1 MKPSLYAVA
10 ASLYL
15 TEYTLYSN
23 SSSAVLLNS
32 AIADYFDIPFSQA
45 AYIGVAFL
53 AGFCLALLPAGLLSH
68 RYSPTAA
75 FFAGSAVL
83 AVLGIAASLS
93 PQFWVLI
100 TIRFLQG
107 IASAVLAP
115 QIFRIIR
122 TQFYPDHHSAVLGT
136 WGLVVSASALC
147 SPLITAL
154 LNDLWGWRSFPYE
167 TVATTVIAMA
177 LLALAPARPA
187 TTHEDATSGRA
198 AIPVVGLAVVQ
209 LAIFLAIGA
218 AGTVPTKVAL
228 CVAATMLGITV
239 IVVRAY
245 RQAPNPVLRQSLF
258 VVFVAGIATNVFTL
272 SLIYFLQQVR
282 SVSSYGS
289 ALYLLPMAF
298 FAGLIPV
305 LKFGRPGDNAKN
317 TRLVWIGA
325 LFLITAGLSVV
336 LPGHPLLL
344 SAALMGGAMGFL
356 WSSLAANVLTN
367 SAQIAFDSSLYHY
380 LRALGAAIG
389 VAMGATMIDGL
400 GTELFGGV
408 AALMTVVGAAAALAA
423 RSACRATRLVA
434 VR

>member
-32 AIADYFDIPFSQA
+32 AIAGYFGIPFSQA

-68 RYSPTAA
+68 RWRPTAA
-75 FFAGSAVL
+75 FFVSSAAL
-83 AVLGIAASLS
+83 AVLGVAAGLS
-93 PQFWVLI
+93 PEFWVLI
-100 TIRFLQG
+100 ALRFLQG

-122 TQFYPDHHSAVLGT
+122 AQFYPDHHSAVLGA

-167 TVATTVIAMA
+167 TVVTTVAAMV
-177 LLALAPARPA
+177 LLALAPGSPG
-187 TTHEDATSGRA
+187 TTGEDTAGDRE
-198 AIPVVGLAVVQ
+198 AIPLVGLAVVQ
-209 LAIFLAIGA
+209 LAIFLAIGWA
-218 AGTVPTKVAL
+218 TALYVKVAL
-228 CVAATMLGITV
+228 LAVAMLLGIVV
-239 IVVRAY
+239 IVLRG
-245 RQAPNPVLRQSLF
+245 RSQSRVLSRSLV

-272 SLIYFLQQVR
+272 SVVYVLQQVR
-282 SVSSYGS
+282 GLNSYGS
-289 ALYLLPMAF
+289 ALFLLPMAF
-298 FAGLIPV
+298 FAGLIPM
-305 LKFGRPGDNAKN
+305 LNLGRPGHNRKS
-317 TRLVWIGA
+317 TGLVCVGSA
-325 LFLITAGLSVV
+325 FLIAAGLS
-336 LPGHPLLL
+336 LPAQLLL
-344 SAALMGGAMGFL
+344 VSAALMGAAMGFL
-356 WSSLAANVLTN
+356 WSSLASNVLT
-367 SAQIAFDSSLYHY
+367 SSRHIPFDSSLYHY

-389 VAMGATMIDGL
+389 VAAGATMIDGL
-400 GTELFGGV
+400 GAALFGG
-408 AALMTVVGAAAALAA
+408 AAVLVTAAGLIAILAA
-423 RSACRATRLVA
+423 RSAWHATQLVP

>member
-32 AIADYFDIPFSQA
+32 AVAEYFGIPFSQA

-68 RYSPTAA
+68 RHSPTAA
-75 FFAGSAVL
+75 FFASSAVL
-83 AVLGIAASLS
+83 AALGVASALS
-93 PQFWVLI
+93 SEFWVLI
-100 TIRFLQG
+100 GLRFLQG

-122 TQFYPDHHSAVLGT
+122 AQFYPDHHSAVLGA

-167 TVATTVIAMA
+167 TVVTTLVAMV
-177 LLALAPARPA
+177 LLALSP
-187 TTHEDATSGRA
+187 SGRGSPDA
-198 AIPVVGLAVVQ
+198 ESAASRLAIPVVGLAVVQ
-209 LAIFLAIGA
+209 MAIFLAIGSA
-218 AGTVPTKVAL
+218 SALHTKVAL
-228 CVAATMLGITV
+228 LAVAIMLGM
-239 IVVRAY
+239 ALL
-245 RQAPNPVLRQSLF
+245 VLRGRSQSRVLSGSLL

-272 SLIYFLQQVR
+272 SVVYVLQQVR
-282 SVSSYGS
+282 GMNSYGS
-289 ALYLLPMAF
+289 ALFLLPMAF
-298 FAGLIPV
+298 VAGLIPM
-305 LKFGRPGDNAKN
+305 LKLGRPGDNQKS
-317 TRLVWIGA
+317 TRLVCVGSA
-325 LFLITAGLSVV
+325 FLIVAGLSLSAQV
-336 LPGHPLLL
+336 LLV
-344 SAALMGGAMGFL
+344 SAALMGAAMGFL
-356 WSSLAANVLTN
+356 WSSLASNVLTN
-367 SAQIAFDSSLYHY
+367 STDIPFDSSLYHY

-389 VAMGATMIDGL
+389 VASGATMIDGL
-400 GTELFGGV
+400 GTTLFGGAAVLVTV
-408 AALMTVVGAAAALAA
+408 AGLMATLAA
-423 RSACRATRLVA
+423 RSAWQATQLAR

>member
-32 AIADYFDIPFSQA
+32 AIADHFEIPFSQA

-68 RYSPTAA
+68 RYRPTAV
-75 FFAGSAVL
+75 FFAGSAAL
-83 AVLGIAASLS
+83 AVLGIAAGLS
-93 PQFWVLI
+93 PEFWVLI
-100 TIRFLQG
+100 ALRFLQG

-122 TQFYPDHHSAVLGT
+122 AQFYPDHHSTVLGA

-167 TVATTVIAMA
+167 TVVTTVVAMV
-177 LLALAPARPA
+177 LLALAPGTPA
-187 TTHEDATSGRA
+187 TTGERTATDRE
-198 AIPVVGLAVVQ
+198 AIPVVGLAVAQ
-209 LAIFLAIGA
+209 MAIFLAIGWSGA
-218 AGTVPTKVAL
+218 LPTKVAL
-228 CVAATMLGITV
+228 LAVAMLLGIAV
-239 IVVRAY
+239 IVLRG
-245 RQAPNPVLRQSLF
+245 RSQTRVLSRSLL

-272 SLIYFLQQVR
+272 SVVYVLQQVR
-282 SVSSYGS
+282 GLNSYGS
-289 ALYLLPMAF
+289 ALFLLPMAF

-305 LKFGRPGDNAKN
+305 LRFGRPGDNPKS
-317 TRLVWIGA
+317 TRLVCAGSA
-325 LFLITAGLSVV
+325 FLIVAGLT
-336 LPGHPLLL
+336 LPAQQLPI
-344 SAALMGGAMGFL
+344 SAALMGAAMGFL
-356 WSSLAANVLTN
+356 WSSLASNVLTN
-367 SAQIAFDSSLYHY
+367 STHIPFDSSLYHY

-389 VAMGATMIDGL
+389 VATGATMIDGL
-400 GTELFGGV
+400 GTALFGG
-408 AALMTVVGAAAALAA
+408 AAVVVTATGLIATLAA
-423 RSACRATRLVA
+423 GSAWRATQS
-434 VR
+434 VRVR